1 MCENSKQ
8 ILLTLLKNID
18 NDKCC
23 QFIQSIIYS
32 PIPDQYVKINN
43 DITLHHKDGIIAA
56 TNERITDSSLMEQ
69 TNKFLHY
76 LFQQL
81 NDKSLEAEVF
91 VSCFHHL
98 SNNLLQVST
107 TPSDEHYE
115 MSMTLF
121 VVTDMCEHKAD
132 QLLAELGLT
141 KMLTLS
147 SQLLQCHCDA
157 MQDHHISFH
166 DNSSGDLDNKLF
178 GGQITLSIALGI
190 VTMVMTSSQKVT
202 ELMR

>member
-1 MCENSKQ
+1 MMV
-8 ILLTLLKNID
+8 TLLKNMD

-23 QFIQSIIYS
+23 QFIQSIIYA
-32 PIPDQYVKINN
+32 PIPDQFVNINN

-56 TNERITDSSLMEQ
+56 TNERIMDSSLMEL
-69 TNKFLHY
+69 TNKLLQH

-81 NDKSLEAEVF
+81 NDKRLEAEVF

-107 TPSDEHYE
+107 APSDKHYE
-115 MSMTLF
+115 KSMTLL

-132 QLLAELGLT
+132 QLLAELGMT

-147 SQLLQCHCDA
+147 SRLLQCHCDA
-157 MQDHHISFH
+157 IQDHHISFH
-166 DNSSGDLDNKLF
+166 DNNSANLDNRIF

-190 VTMVMTSSQKVT
+190 VTMVMTSSQKVI
-202 ELMR
+202 ELI